1 MWVNLHFFAIIGPV
15 LLVAAG
21 VGHLLEAAASSKRPR
36 SVSTREQA
44 ARLILAVGIAAAAC
58 AVTPYGPIVAAKAV
72 AVHDDAA
79 GLIVEWRPA
88 GFGTYSQFTAV
99 LALLAA
105 IVAAIHAFRHRRWDT
120 VGVIVVLS
128 MGTAAACRT
137 APVLVLFVLPELAAA
152 VTPSLRRAL
161 IRRGT
166 AVIVGLFA
174 LVAIGIGFTGAASV
188 GRLDPANAS
197 PGLIAELRGRAVSST
212 TTRSAARWCSSAQM
226 SRSPLTAEPTSTG
239 DRGFWRTRRC

>member
-1 MWVNLHFFAIIGPV
+1 M
-15 LLVAAG
+15 
-21 VGHLLEAAASSKRPR
+21 
-36 SVSTREQA
+36 
-44 ARLILAVGIAAAAC
+44 
-58 AVTPYGPIVAAKAV
+58 TPYGPIVAAKAV

-137 APVLVLFVLPELAAA
+137 APVLVLFALPELAAT